1 MMVMILA
8 LLAGC
13 VPSLIIFIRKNKS
26 NTASRSNRRMPYKG
40 VLYEPL
46 KR

>member
-26 NTASRSNRRMPYKG
+26 NPKYS
-40 VLYEPL
+40 EPL
-46 KR
+46 EQKNAI